1 MSETPNL
8 AELMAYISRGL
19 VDHPDQVSVE
29 VVREDRT
36 DVLELTVDREDLGK
50 VIGKQGRIAR
60 ALREVLQAAA
70 ARSKSRTR
78 TILEILE

>member
-1 MSETPNL
+1 MPATPNL
-8 AELMAYISRGL
+8 SELIAYISRGL

-60 ALREVLQAAA
+60 ALREVLNAAA
-70 ARSKSRTR
+70 TRGKIRTR
-78 TILEILE
+78 TVLEILE

>member
-1 MSETPNL
+1 MPATPNL
-8 AELMAYISRGL
+8 SELIAYISRGL

-50 VIGKQGRIAR
+50 VIGKQGRTVKAMR
-60 ALREVLQAAA
+60 ALLSAASA
-70 ARSKSRTR
+70 KLRKRAD
-78 TILEILE
+78 LEILE

>member
-1 MSETPNL
+1 MAKEPNL
-8 AELMAYISRGL
+8 AELIAYISRGL
-19 VDHPDQVSVE
+19 VDHPAEVSVE

-36 DVLELTVDREDLGK
+36 DVLELTVDRDDLGK

-60 ALREVLQAAA
+60 AMREVLQAAA
-70 ARSKSRTR
+70 ARGRVRTR

>member
-1 MSETPNL
+1 MSATPNL
-8 AELMAYISRGL
+8 PELIAYISRGL

-60 ALREVLQAAA
+60 ALREVLNAAA
-70 ARSKSRTR
+70 TRGKIRTR
-78 TILEILE
+78 TVLEILE